1 MNLIKIFN
9 GATMAHTLKPVEGG
23 FQLVCT
29 LANEVQPVLGPM
41 ALDQACNALVEHEIM
56 ARHFHECPHLMI
68 YQVAGMKCHRHHS
81 TFAEAET
88 AFHTMLDLYLHGVLD
103 LDHLLIIE
111 RSEGDN
117 SDDLYSLA
125 DQLSV
130 MGELFQNTLEANRTK
145 SEAIMAL
152 SDRSIA
158 ATHQIF
164 NEILAYGK
172 AQEEKRELE
181 QEQGLIVTSNTS
193 I

>member
-29 LANEVQPVLGPM
+29 LANEVQPVLEPM

-56 ARHFHECPHLMI
+56 ARHFNECPHLMI
-68 YQVAGMKCHRHHS
+68 YQVAGNKCHRHHR

-117 SDDLYSLA
+117 SDDLYSLT
-125 DQLSV
+125 DQVEV
-130 MGELFQNTLEANRTK
+130 MGALFQNTLNANKDK
-145 SEAIMAL
+145 SEKILAL
-152 SDRSIA
+152 SDRSLE
-158 ATHQIF
+158 ATRKIF
-164 NEILAYGK
+164 GELMEYCK

-181 QEQGLIVTSNTS
+181 QGLVFTSNTS